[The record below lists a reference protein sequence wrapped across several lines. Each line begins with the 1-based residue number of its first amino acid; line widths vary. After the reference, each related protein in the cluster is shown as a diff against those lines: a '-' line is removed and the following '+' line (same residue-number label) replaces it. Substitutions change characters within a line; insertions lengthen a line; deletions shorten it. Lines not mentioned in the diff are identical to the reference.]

1 MKSLVLKGSNI
12 VPFVA
17 AAFVSASATFI
28 GFGFYHGVFH
38 ISGNTTHCHADG
50 ICHNHWFNLIVM
62 KKIIITALVSSVVS
76 VVTWESL
83 HIVYHIDEP
92 KAAET
97 QKTK

>member
-1 MKSLVLKGSNI
+1 
-12 VPFVA
+12 
-17 AAFVSASATFI
+17 
-28 GFGFYHGVFH
+28 
-38 ISGNTTHCHADG
+38 
-50 ICHNHWFNLIVM
+50 M

-92 KAAET
+92 KAAEI